1 MGFGLQASGFG
12 HDPQAEAPDPEPG
25 ARSPKPSFV
34 RRSSRLVTL
43 AGGLAGAALF
53 AYAVERAGTA
63 EIVDGVRRV
72 GWGLV
77 VILGLAGIR
86 FVVRAECWR
95 LCMPPSTRLTRTQ
108 AFAAFLAGDA
118 VGSVTPLGLLASE
131 PTKVF
136 LSRHRLATR
145 ESVSSLALENLVYAA
160 SVVAMIG
167 VGVTVLLATVALPP
181 PLFGLAVGILAAL
194 GVGAL
199 VAVRL
204 LRGTWDEE
212 RGVRPRW
219 RERLASVRMAV
230 VGVSVDDRRRLW
242 RVFALDLLFHA
253 LAVLEVFVT
262 LQWLIGGRPVT
273 FAEAIVFESLDR
285 LVIVLFKFVP
295 FRIGVDEA
303 LSGALASVLAID
315 PAAGVGLAVVRKIRN
330 LFWGGVGLGIVAV
343 HPARAG
349 GPEGPP
355 LRTQEM

>member
-1 MGFGLQASGFG
+1 MT
-12 HDPQAEAPDPEPG
+12 P
-25 ARSPKPSFV
+25 
-34 RRSSRLVTL
+34 RSSRLLTL

-53 AYAVERAGTA
+53 AYAVERAGMG

-72 GWGLV
+72 GWGLLA
-77 VILGLAGIR
+77 ILALAGIR

-95 LCMPPSTRLTRTQ
+95 LCMPPSIRLTRSQ

-131 PTKVF
+131 PTKIF
-136 LSRHRLATR
+136 LTRHHLATR

-160 SVVAMIG
+160 SVIAMVG
-167 VGVTVLLATVALPP
+167 AGVTVLLATVALPG
-181 PLFGLAVGILAAL
+181 PLFWTAVGILGAL
-194 GVGAL
+194 GVAAVVAL
-199 VAVRL
+199 RL

-219 RERLASVRMAV
+219 RERLASVRVAV
-230 VGVSVDDRRRLW
+230 LGFSADSPGRLW

-262 LQWLIGGRPVT
+262 LQWLIGGRTVT
-273 FAEAIVFESLDR
+273 FAEAIVFESLNR
-285 LVIVLFKFVP
+285 LVTVLFKFVP

-315 PAAGVGLAVVRKIRN
+315 PAAGVALAVVRKIRN
-330 LFWGGVGLGIVAV
+330 LVWSGGGLIVVAAHPSRVRATKAEKVGEV
-343 HPARAG
+343 
-349 GPEGPP
+349 ENWKS
-355 LRTQEM
+355 TTS